1 MIFWILC
8 CGIYRI
14 VLSLCHVIFD
24 TLLEFIISVEL
35 YIHAN
40 SAAHNKKQSW
50 SMLITIQSL
59 RIRSW
64 SGIRVGF
71 HDSLALS
78 LRYRHHKKFTKRS
91 DRISLKS
98 RSRRRDRMAQYI
110 IFRSSEILNI
120 FTWKCMQLT
129 KLLLAGS
136 CRLLCASLPRS
147 LRECTSARAK
157 YKLCRLLL
165 GQSIDRQSARV
176 KLIVVFPAR
185 MCSIFNIRSTRVT
198 YIAQISAPCPRPPI
212 QVSEVILLFFYFLSF
227 IICAP
232 SLAFFYSADNKQFV

>member
-1 MIFWILC
+1 
-8 CGIYRI
+8 
-14 VLSLCHVIFD
+14 
-24 TLLEFIISVEL
+24 
-35 YIHAN
+35 
-40 SAAHNKKQSW
+40 
-50 SMLITIQSL
+50 
-59 RIRSW
+59 
-64 SGIRVGF
+64 
-71 HDSLALS
+71 
-78 LRYRHHKKFTKRS
+78 
-91 DRISLKS
+91 
-98 RSRRRDRMAQYI
+98 
-110 IFRSSEILNI
+110 
-120 FTWKCMQLT
+120 MQLT

-212 QVSEVILLFFYFLSF
+212 QVSEVILLFFLFSQFHNLRALTRFFLLGRQQTV
-227 IICAP
+227 
-232 SLAFFYSADNKQFV
+232 SLDRLRSPV